1 MLLKLKCFI
10 KYGHQLKLDLGDGL
24 GRIDDAEALRELGGA
39 AQILAARGEEEIG
52 LLLLEFVERTRGVEA
67 GARHVQRHVEQ
78 ERQIRLQI
86 RMNPLFQRFHLAE
99 IHAAAGALIGEA
111 GVGEAVGNDPVAT
124 RQGRLDDLRDV
135 LAAAGEHQQR
145 LGFQMHFFVQHE
157 KMHLETEALLMF
169 ASRREHIAQVIE
181 PALARGDWVISDR
194 FTDASF
200 AYQGAGRGMDL
211 RKMEALEQWVH
222 PDLQPDLTFLFDVPL
237 DVARARLD
245 ATRSLDKFEQEQAD
259 FFLATRSEYLRRAA
273 QFPQRFR
280 VIDSTQTIAQ
290 IQLQLVAI
298 LDKTL

>member
-1 MLLKLKCFI
+1 M
-10 KYGHQLKLDLGDGL
+10 
-24 GRIDDAEALRELGGA
+24 AS
-39 AQILAARGEEEIG
+39 ARGKFITFEGIDGAGKSTHIG
-52 LLLLEFVERTRGVEA
+52 FVSDYIKARGY
-67 GARHVQRHVEQ
+67 
-78 ERQIRLQI
+78 
-86 RMNPLFQRFHLAE
+86 PLIASREPGGTPL
-99 IHAAAGALIGEA
+99 GEK
-111 GVGEAVGNDPVAT
+111 
-124 RQGRLDDLRDV
+124 LRDLV
-135 LAAAGEHQQR
+135 L
-145 LGFQMHFFVQHE
+145 HE

-211 RKMEALEQWVH
+211 RKMEVLEQWVH